1 MPQKFTA
8 TLCHPAAAITLTGGK
23 NQLGGNIVL
32 LCVLLPA
39 LCHSLCHSLCLPATH
54 WSSNPTQDFLTLASA
69 QTFSPPSK
77 ETSRNGF
84 LAGGAYLVQV
94 SPASPSL
101 SPGLTAC
108 PPGGRQAHES
118 SSHIALH
125 HSLTSLTATCECATQ
140 WAPTWFRA
148 SAGYNSHTRLS
159 GANVKSEDLC

>member
-54 WSSNPTQDFLTLASA
+54 WSPNATQDFLTLAPA
-69 QTFSPPSK
+69 QTFSPLSK

-108 PPGGRQAHES
+108 PPGGRQAHKS

-159 GANVKSEDLC
+159 RANVNSEDLC